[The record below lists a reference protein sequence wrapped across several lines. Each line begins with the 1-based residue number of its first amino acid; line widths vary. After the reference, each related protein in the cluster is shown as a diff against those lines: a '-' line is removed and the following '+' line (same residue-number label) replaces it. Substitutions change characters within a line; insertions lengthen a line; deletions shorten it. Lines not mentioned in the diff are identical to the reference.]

1 MLQKT
6 NYAIQIN
13 DPWGVG
19 KTYYVTQVLKQRIE
33 NIDVFKE
40 NPKEGKYKFIYVSLN
55 GLRNVD
61 EIGESVFLGSINKY
75 GSGTYKLTKI
85 GLGIGAKV
93 PGWKFL
99 EKADEGMNTITKFS
113 KHLKKCILCFDD
125 LERIDK
131 SVSIQQVLGYINS
144 TYIEHENIKTLF
156 ISNEEKMN
164 ENKDFYKIKEKVI
177 GRTIQYDKKLNEV
190 LPDFMQNNYGD
201 NENVHQFY
209 TENSDTI
216 LQIISY
222 VNEKINL
229 RTLGFVFDSF
239 TQVMSKCKTLI
250 KHNNEMYLSVFTNI
264 LLISNDYK
272 EGELNRIEEL
282 EPLYDLIQLSFFI
295 EFDNKKESSDL
306 DYGSRFWYRYFKKQT
321 IIRGFVHVYKSISEY
336 ILTGHLNVALLESEI
351 KAKYSQ
357 EEEKLEDKALRIVEN
372 YIDYELDQINNS
384 LQTLIEGIEKGYYT
398 PDRYPR
404 LYRK

>member
-1 MLQKT
+1 MDDTIFETVEEYLMLQKT

-13 DPWGVG
+13 GPWGVG

-33 NIDVFKE
+33 NIDVFEE

-55 GLRNVD
+55 GLRSVD

-85 GLGIGAKV
+85 GLGIGAKI
-93 PGWKFL
+93 PGWKIL

-177 GRTIQYDKKLNEV
+177 GRTIQYDKKLKEV

-201 NENVHQFY
+201 NENVNQFY

-239 TQVMSKCKTLI
+239 TQVMSKCKTII

-264 LLISNDYK
+264 LLISNDY
-272 EGELNRIEEL
+272 
-282 EPLYDLIQLSFFI
+282 
-295 EFDNKKESSDL
+295 
-306 DYGSRFWYRYFKKQT
+306 
-321 IIRGFVHVYKSISEY
+321 
-336 ILTGHLNVALLESEI
+336 
-351 KAKYSQ
+351 
-357 EEEKLEDKALRIVEN
+357 
-372 YIDYELDQINNS
+372 
-384 LQTLIEGIEKGYYT
+384 
-398 PDRYPR
+398 
-404 LYRK
+404 